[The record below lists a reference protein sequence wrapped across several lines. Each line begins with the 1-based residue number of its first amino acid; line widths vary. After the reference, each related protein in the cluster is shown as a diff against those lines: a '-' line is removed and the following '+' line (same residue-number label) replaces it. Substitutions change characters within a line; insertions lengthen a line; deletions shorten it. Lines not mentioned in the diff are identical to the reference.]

1 MRDECPAD
9 RQPLAQLVDLEELVG
24 AFGCELRQQ
33 RFDVLDLLIGQ
44 LQAARIVAIVRM
56 DAACVLIHGL
66 LHGLLELLHRQVARL
81 ARKIRFISFVHFTF
95 VFHRCSRRRLI
106 LLCCEIV
113 GQRIRGNLPFCESA
127 RHVLLRGTARD
138 IAGGKQ
144 AVDGRLAVRR
154 DPEAAGRMA
163 ADHIGLRA
171 LDLDRLLLRPL
182 AALDPL
188 ERLGRRHVEISMIEV
203 RLLLRRDVARI
214 EVAGA
219 VSLAVLLHRA
229 EDALRRREP
238 VLRLVDLA
246 LGIDLIGADALRN
259 RARRCDRVL
268 AAQGDKAVLE
278 RRHLRA
284 GPDAHRIAGPRVEWG
299 VPHLVARE
307 ARVIGPI
314 EPRSAARRN
323 QHGLSLDVVS
333 HALTDREAPG
343 AVHRAIRDLE
353 VRDVDVI
360 EHRDV
365 FLLAHALG
373 QQRLDVLAVDL
384 DVAPAARDVMA
395 FRILEDHEA
404 AALEVFGDR
413 ID

>member
-1 MRDECPAD
+1 
-9 RQPLAQLVDLEELVG
+9 
-24 AFGCELRQQ
+24 
-33 RFDVLDLLIGQ
+33 
-44 LQAARIVAIVRM
+44 
-56 DAACVLIHGL
+56 
-66 LHGLLELLHRQVARL
+66 
-81 ARKIRFISFVHFTF
+81 
-95 VFHRCSRRRLI
+95 
-106 LLCCEIV
+106 
-113 GQRIRGNLPFCESA
+113 
-127 RHVLLRGTARD
+127 
-138 IAGGKQ
+138 
-144 AVDGRLAVRR
+144 
-154 DPEAAGRMA
+154 MA

-182 AALDPL
+182 AALNPL
-188 ERLGRRHVEISMIEV
+188 ERLGRRHIEVSVVEV
-203 RLLLRRDVARI
+203 RLLLRRDVARV
-214 EVAGA
+214 EVAGTLF
-219 VSLAVLLHRA
+219 LAVLFHRT

-238 VLRLVDLA
+238 VLRLVDLSP
-246 LGIDLIGADALRN
+246 GIDLLGADTLRD
-259 RARRCDRVL
+259 RARRRNRVL
-268 AAQGDKAVLE
+268 AAQGDEAVLE
-278 RRHLRA
+278 RRHLRT

-343 AVHRAIRDLE
+343 AVHRAIRDPE
-353 VRDVDVI
+353 VRDVDVV
-360 EHRDV
+360 EHRDI